1 MKIIQLFLLVLLHI
15 IFFYFCRTLLD
26 NSYSEQTYHAI
37 AMILIIVVVLLAGV
51 AVYFVFIKGQF
62 DIKEMYIQCPVILN
76 ILKEKKQPLAYT
88 FNIYITIESN
98 IFKRFFSSFISLIN
112 YFLLT
117 FFSKFLCI
125 HTNAALFKSIVFFRR
140 TVQDKKCI
148 NKW

>member
-1 MKIIQLFLLVLLHI
+1 
-15 IFFYFCRTLLD
+15 
-26 NSYSEQTYHAI
+26 
-37 AMILIIVVVLLAGV
+37 MILIIVVVLLAGA

-76 ILKEKKQPLAYT
+76 ILKEKKQPLANT

-125 HTNAALFKSIVFFRR
+125 HTNAALFKSIVFSGELCR
-140 TVQDKKCI
+140 TKSASTSDNTRNQQRSLLTSIGDKRVWKL
-148 NKW
+148 NMQKNRPLEKK